1 MERREVWAGVK
12 ARRGALAAPRLRV
25 RMRDMVCGWVNCG
38 GVCWTESCFELELG
52 KFWR

>member
-25 RMRDMVCGWVNCG
+25 RMRDMVGERIVVMFAELG
-38 GVCWTESCFELELG
+38 SCLELELELG
-52 KFWR
+52 